1 MAVPVL
7 YPHLLHSQLTPSRLP
22 LLCTMRL
29 PGCLRACY
37 IILSPQLLQEIYT
50 FLALSVTVVWLTLN
64 FLNGTVVRMFNSI
77 LVLCEWRQSYS
88 LVERSF
94 RKDLN

>member
-29 PGCLRACY
+29 PGCLRARY
-37 IILSPQLLQEIYT
+37 IILSPQLLQEIHLLSIKRNSCMAYFE
-50 FLALSVTVVWLTLN
+50 FLKW
-64 FLNGTVVRMFNSI
+64 
-77 LVLCEWRQSYS
+77 YS
-88 LVERSF
+88 S
-94 RKDLN
+94 